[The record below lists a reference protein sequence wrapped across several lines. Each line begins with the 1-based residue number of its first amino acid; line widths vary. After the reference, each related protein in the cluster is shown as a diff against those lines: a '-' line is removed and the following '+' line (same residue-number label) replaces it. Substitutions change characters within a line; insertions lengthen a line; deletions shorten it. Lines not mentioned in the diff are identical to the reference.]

1 MNQENQYL
9 TTARG
14 LFDPKHLSGN
24 EQLKISKKSKRYRQL
39 WMSIVVLGL
48 FCFQMVPYAITQNL
62 ISPISSNLLTK
73 WLEHNII
80 LVNIFL
86 ALIFLGIA
94 LCGPLAGN
102 WFSRSKKLKH
112 IYIISFLITGISF
125 ICFSIG
131 YLTFTSSNLAG
142 TAIILYIFSL
152 VMGMGISIFSNVG
165 IAQLVNRWFPPS
177 QKGSALGIIFMGG
190 SLGTIIF
197 SPALK
202 AMLAQQWIIDAPY
215 LVFVIF
221 GCLATVLGIFFTLI
235 IVRQPLPIYEL
246 DQTVGVKSEITNQ
259 MQNSVVNENVSVAQA
274 KRYPYWYVLLIGE
287 LFLAF
292 SIGMLI
298 TQAQQTTNGLISL
311 STTDGTVHFVDG
323 KVTNSLSNDKV
334 NEDMVLNITTV
345 YGVSCLLGNSL
356 GGRLN
361 DKIGPFKAFLLGLI
375 SMMISGMSILFSP
388 LGPTFLPYL
397 WSIFAGFGIFIFTS
411 MPSYLSGNL
420 FGPKH
425 SAKHLGIFTMFIYGG
440 IFIGLIVAGLV
451 AGKSGFEN
459 GIWDNIHPF
468 LNTFT
473 SGNWLDVWVICV
485 CFLFIGGVL
494 ILIAIFQMKKLGIIG
509 INRYYRSSYTKL
521 LEKKHGRFIFALK
534 VAMIF
539 TKRDLSNTDWF
550 KKYLKKNCK
559 TILPDQKQAAFNKL
573 DKELK
578 SKLDKYLSIKK
589 RQETKIQKRIYKN
602 DIKQVSAYKSK
613 LCSERALKLIN
624 KYQTNLPHKIEGTN
638 SNFKKYYFVM
648 NYLNKIED
656 AQFLQNKF
664 EIIKSQNKKRY
675 NLMKELVDIEHLR
688 LVDLANKAND
698 NLKKYYDDP
707 ALALNEE
714 YKNLVENKYEA
725 KERIYNEK
733 MKKLINKK
741 AKNKVRLS
749 NLNKDEQTVNKEV

>member
-9 TTARG
+9 ANARV
-14 LFDPKHLSGN
+14 LFDPKHLSGS

-39 WMSIVVLGL
+39 WMCIVVLGL

-62 ISPISSNLLTK
+62 ISPIASNLLTK

-102 WFSRSKKLKH
+102 WFSRSKKIKN
-112 IYIISFLITGISF
+112 IYIISFLITGIAF
-125 ICFSIG
+125 VCFSIG
-131 YLTFTSSNLAG
+131 YLTFTSQDLAG

-152 VMGMGISIFSNVG
+152 IMGMGISIFSNVG

-215 LVFVIF
+215 LVFIIF
-221 GCLATVLGIFFTLI
+221 GCLATLLGIFFTVI

-246 DQTVGVKSEITNQ
+246 DNDQGIKASIKNQTSNNVISE
-259 MQNSVVNENVSVAQA
+259 SVSVAQA
-274 KRYPYWYVLLIGE
+274 KRYPYWYILLFGE

-292 SIGMLI
+292 AIGMLI

-311 STTDGTVHFVDG
+311 SAPGGTIQVVDN
-323 KVTNSLSNDKV
+323 KPVNLPKSDQA

-361 DKIGPFKAFLLGLI
+361 DKIGPFKSFSFGLI
-375 SMMISGMSILFSP
+375 SMLISVLSILFSP
-388 LGPTFLPYL
+388 LGPSFLPYL

-420 FGPKH
+420 FGAKH

-459 GIWDNIHPF
+459 GVWDNINPF
-468 LNTFT
+468 LNTFI

-485 CFLFIGGVL
+485 CFLFIGGIL

-509 INRYYRSSYTKL
+509 INSYYRSSYTKL
-521 LEKKHGRFIFALK
+521 LDKKHGRFIFALK
-534 VAMIF
+534 LAMMF
-539 TKRDLSNTDWF
+539 TKHDLSNTTWF
-550 KKYLKKNCK
+550 KKYLKKHCL
-559 TILPDQKQAAFNKL
+559 TISPDQKQLAFNKL
-573 DKELK
+573 DNELN
-578 SKLDKYLSIKK
+578 SKLDKYLAIKK
-589 RQETKIQKRIYKN
+589 RQEAKIQKRINKN
-602 DIKQVSAYKSK
+602 DNKVISSSK
-613 LCSERALKLIN
+613 AKFFSDRALKLIN
-624 KYQTNLPHKIEGTN
+624 KYETNLPQKLQSTN
-638 SNFKKYYFVM
+638 SNFKKYYYVM
-648 NYLNKIED
+648 NYISKIED

-664 EIIKSQNKKRY
+664 EIIKAQNKKRY
-675 NLMKELVDIEHLR
+675 NLVKELIDTEHLR
-688 LVDLANKAND
+688 LIDLANKAND
-698 NLKKYYDDP
+698 NLKQYYDDP
-707 ALALNEE
+707 SSALKQE
-714 YKNLVENKYEA
+714 YKNLVEKKYES

-733 MKKLINKK
+733 INKLVLK
-741 AKNKVRLS
+741 QTKNKVRLS
-749 NLNKDEQTVNKEV
+749 NLNQDGQSANKEL